1 MTSIPQNVYI
11 DKLNDIINEY
21 NNTCHRKVKIKPIDV
36 KDDTYIEVGKKA
48 NDKDPKFQVGNH
60 IRISNHLY
68 SCKNKKS

>member
-1 MTSIPQNVYI
+1 MKSS
-11 DKLNDIINEY
+11 
-21 NNTCHRKVKIKPIDV
+21 DV
-36 KDDTYIEVGKKA
+36 NSSTHIRFSVEN